1 LSEERRIVNWL
12 TREITADGIREAM
25 VAALLTVDP
34 AETEVARL
42 EAEQEELVPV
52 LPDVITGE
60 RTHGRA
66 NSRASERKFGGNE
79 DRSERLQ
86 L

>member
-25 VAALLTVDP
+25 VAALLTDDP

-42 EAEQEELVPV
+42 EAEPEELVPV
-52 LPDVITGE
+52 LPEVITGE
-60 RTHGRA
+60 RTQ
-66 NSRASERKFGGNE
+66 FGGNE
-79 DRSERLQ
+79 DRSERPQ

>member
-1 LSEERRIVNWL
+1 
-12 TREITADGIREAM
+12 M

-42 EAEQEELVPV
+42 EAEPEELVPV
-52 LPDVITGE
+52 LPDITGE

-66 NSRASERKFGGNE
+66 NANSAETKIDLS
-79 DRSERLQ
+79 DRSSDTMNERNYCMI
-86 L
+86 